1 MNNFD
6 KLTTIDK
13 DLVENIKSIILTA
26 RKNISK
32 RINQEL
38 VLTYWRIGKEI
49 FDTEKKNDF
58 DNQTSRQII
67 LNLSKLLTD
76 EIGKGFSRTN
86 LFNLRKFYM
95 EYSDIQSLIGHFT
108 WAHIC
113 ELLKKSNTQ
122 IQIYLP

>member
-13 DLVENIKSIILTA
+13 DLVENIKSIILTT

-49 FDTEKKNDF
+49 FDTEKKNNF

-67 LNLSKLLTD
+67 LNLS
-76 EIGKGFSRTN
+76 IIANWVGVH
-86 LFNLRKFYM
+86 LRLVVVRRFWTM
-95 EYSDIQSLIGHFT
+95 
-108 WAHIC
+108 
-113 ELLKKSNTQ
+113 
-122 IQIYLP
+122 